1 MSIRLINITA
11 IFVNKFYKHMEN
23 NNLLN
28 HLEKR
33 VLNKSEL
40 TCENPKLLVRKDLH
54 FIMEKAKY
62 IVNPF
67 GISPISL
74 NNSTFRNHYKNGLIR
89 ELKFG
94 NITLKNYQNYYA
106 ISEEGEHIDPFIVV
120 GCGKC
125 VSCQEVKRFSFAQMC
140 DFETL
145 SHSYLPWFGTLTY
158 NEENLKYQVIYKQT
172 YIADFAQQHSISYK
186 DAESILSAPV
196 NKDALKMRLEYDKE
210 YIVSYAPSL
219 CTRDVQLF
227 LKRFRQN
234 LKRKYNGKFNHSLR
248 YAIVGEYGLT
258 THRPHYHFLFWN
270 LHSSNTEEFIQ
281 IRGLIEHSWQ
291 NGFVQARVCQI
302 GDKSASY
309 TAKYVGKETDGYKS
323 LRMSSKKDGG
333 IGKPYLVKRYS
344 SYLSKHLDASHLQ
357 YLVPNVGVK
366 NVCFTSRVR
375 KCLLPKFNE
384 IVSSAVRSA
393 VIDLSQYRFQCVDNM
408 PCSCDMVA
416 LFKSFMFVPSER
428 VADYS
433 FTYQSIDECYYI
445 IAQWLEKNGL
455 SYSYGDIHLYLKQAF
470 STALLNETILITA
483 FSNPVESKE
492 VRQRRYRENH
502 EKLIE
507 RMKNYESLYCNF
519 D

>member
-1 MSIRLINITA
+1 
-11 IFVNKFYKHMEN
+11 MEN
-23 NNLLN
+23 SNLLKN
-28 HLEKR
+28 LEKR
-33 VLNKSEL
+33 VLHNSEL

-62 IVNPF
+62 VVNPT
-67 GISPISL
+67 GISVISL
-74 NNSTFRNHYKNGLIR
+74 NNSTFRKHYKNGLIR
-89 ELKFG
+89 DLKFG
-94 NITLKNYQNYYA
+94 KITFQNYKNFYA
-106 ISEEGEHIDPFIVV
+106 ISGDGERIDPFIVV

-125 VSCQEVKRFSFAQMC
+125 VCCQEVKRFSFAQMC

-158 NEENLKYQVIYKQT
+158 SEDNLKFQVIYKQT
-172 YIADFAQQHSISYK
+172 FIGEFAQQHSISYK
-186 DAESILSAPV
+186 EAENILSAPI
-196 NKDALKMRLEYDKE
+196 NKQALKMRLQYDKE

-234 LKRKYNGKFNHSLR
+234 LKRKYNGKYNYTLR
-248 YAIVGEYGLT
+248 YAIVGEFGMS
-258 THRPHYHFLFWN
+258 THRPHYHFMFWN
-270 LHSSNTEEFIQ
+270 LHSCNTEEFLQ
-281 IRGLIEHSWQ
+281 IRGLIESSWQ
-291 NGFVQARVCQI
+291 NGFVQARVCKI

-309 TAKYVGKETDGYKS
+309 TAKYVGKETENGKS

-333 IGKPYLVKRYS
+333 IGKPFLIRRYS
-344 SYLSKHLDASHLQ
+344 KYLEKNLDASNLQ
-357 YLVPNVGVK
+357 YLVPNVGLK

-384 IVSSAVRSA
+384 IVPSAVRSA
-393 VIDLSQYRFQCVDNM
+393 VIDLSQYRYQCVDNM

-416 LFKSFMFVPSER
+416 VFKTFMFIPSER
-428 VADYS
+428 VVDYC
-433 FTYQSIDECYYI
+433 FTYHSIEECYYI

-455 SYSYGDIHLYLKQAF
+455 SYSYGDIHMYLKKVF
-470 STALLNETILITA
+470 STALTNETILITA
-483 FSNPVESKE
+483 FSNPVECKE

-507 RMKNYESLYCNF
+507 RMKNYETLYANI